1 MQAKIVRWS
10 SNAPNAEVEA
20 LLHRP
25 AFDAA
30 AEAPLSR
37 RSRDQRRE
45 LALNVPLAVAVNH
58 EDGD

>member
-1 MQAKIVRWS
+1 MGS
-10 SNAPNAEVEA
+10 G
-20 LLHRP
+20 